1 MARRAAEDS
10 EAALACAQL
19 EIAEMEEMR
28 QEMRLEIEEIEEIAQ
43 ASPYSS
49 LDPTNPDLP
58 LTLTLT

>member
-1 MARRAAEDS
+1 MARRAAEGS

-43 ASPYSS
+43 ASPYPNF
-49 LDPTNPDLP
+49 DPTNPDLP